1 MEPKH
6 PLQASTRRSVDQQAN
21 RGARSDHGATINP
34 RRMSGSQGVT
44 SFLKVTGA
52 QVLETTRDHAG
63 HRMRQRHSELPSGG

>member
-1 MEPKH
+1 
-6 PLQASTRRSVDQQAN
+6 
-21 RGARSDHGATINP
+21 
-34 RRMSGSQGVT
+34 MSGSQGVT